1 MIFLSITER
10 AIELAGRSPY
20 RSDWLFGLLL
30 LPIILSVIV
39 SATSRNRAETLARTV
54 FRQAYSSTLYRSQA
68 THSSTVAITEW
79 IITLTSFANLLYF
92 SHISFSFYPYC
103 FTGPLLWLTDLAIV
117 SLWIA
122 ARALITVITGQISG
136 QTDLFKE
143 YLFNISSFYRLTAI
157 IIAPLNFMVSYLN
170 IIPENIIVVSTASV
184 AGILLLMRELRL
196 IQLFIRGRFSIFYLI
211 LYLCALEIGP
221 LLIFV
226 KYLSGTVCKIAL

>member
-1 MIFLSITER
+1 MIILTITER

-30 LPIILSVIV
+30 LPMILTVIV
-39 SATSRNRAETLARTV
+39 SVSSRNRTETLVRTV
-54 FRQAYSSTLYRSQA
+54 LRKAYSATVFRSQA
-68 THSSTVAITEW
+68 THSSSVAITEW
-79 IITLTSFANLLYF
+79 IITTTSLANLLYF
-92 SHISFSFYPYC
+92 SHIAFSFYPYC

-122 ARALITVITGQISG
+122 VRAIITAMTGQISG
-136 QTDLFKE
+136 QTDLFRE

-170 IIPENIIVVSTASV
+170 IIPENLIVISTASV
-184 AGILLLMRELRL
+184 VGILLLLRELRL
-196 IQLFIRGRFSIFYLI
+196 IHLFIRGRFSIFYLI